1 MKTKRISQALLASA
15 ILLTSAWANMAIAG
29 PIASRVA
36 LQTLLGGPG
45 TVENFEAFFVPLED
59 AYRVACDT
67 GATLNAT
74 SICNGQG
81 PGLVNPGIALNSTS
95 GSFQWN
101 GASYYGSP
109 SKEFLLPGQP
119 LIIDFTSAVG
129 AFGLDLRAFSGFG
142 ATATMQVLGADDTT
156 VLGTISGIVLGSG
169 GLPVFAGWDDVGGI
183 GSVSLTQ
190 TGQDWSPIIDNVGW
204 GNNTAQVP
212 EPSSLALL
220 GLALAGLAAKRRR
233 KA

>member
-15 ILLTSAWANMAIAG
+15 ILLTSAWANMASAG

-45 TVENFEAFFVPLED
+45 TVENFEAFSISAGSATVVF
-59 AYRVACDT
+59 CDT

-74 SICNGQG
+74 SICEGQG
-81 PGLVNPGIALNSTS
+81 PGLVNLGIALNSS
-95 GSFQWN
+95 DDFQWN
-101 GASYYGSP
+101 GAGFFGSP
-109 SKEFLLPGQP
+109 SKEFLSHGQR

-183 GSVSLTQ
+183 GRVSLTQ
-190 TGQDWSPIIDNVGW
+190 TGQDWSPIIDNVEW

>member
-1 MKTKRISQALLASA
+1 MKTKRISKTLLASA
-15 ILLTSAWANMAIAG
+15 ILLTSAWANTAIAG

-36 LQTLLGGPG
+36 LQALLGGPG
-45 TVENFEAFFVPLED
+45 TVENFEAFSVPVGG
-59 AYRVACDT
+59 AVGVTCNT

-74 SICNGQG
+74 SICNDQG
-81 PGLVNPGIALNSTS
+81 PGLVNLGIALNFTV
-95 GSFQWN
+95 GLQWD
-101 GASYYGSP
+101 GAGYFGSP
-109 SKEFLLPGQP
+109 SKEVLTGGQP

-142 ATATMQVLGADDTT
+142 ATATMQVLGTDDTT
-156 VLGTISGIVLGSG
+156 VLGTISGIVLGSD

-190 TGQDWSPIIDNVGW
+190 TGQFWSPLIDNVEW

-220 GLALAGLAAKRRR
+220 GLALAGLAVKRRR